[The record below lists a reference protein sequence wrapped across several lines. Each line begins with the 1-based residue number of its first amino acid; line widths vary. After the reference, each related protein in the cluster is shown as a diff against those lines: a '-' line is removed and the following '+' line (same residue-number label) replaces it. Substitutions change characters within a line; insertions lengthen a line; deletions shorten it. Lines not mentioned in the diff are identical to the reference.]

1 MLKETKI
8 ATVISVERKETVQDT
23 PLLYDLT
30 TLQKEAN
37 AKHGF
42 TAEQTLAIA
51 QKLYEAKLITYPRT
65 GSRYIP
71 EDVFAGIPTLLKGLK
86 NNPK

>member
-1 MLKETKI
+1 MQEP
-8 ATVISVERKETVQDT
+8 

-42 TAEQTLAIA
+42 TAEKTLSIA
-51 QKLYEAKLITYPRT
+51 QKLYEAKLITYPARAAATFPKMSST
-65 GSRYIP
+65 GFRPCCSRSKATRRGTNASP
-71 EDVFAGIPTLLKGLK
+71 S
-86 NNPK
+86 